1 MKHRCKRHNVS
12 YGALEQCPQCTAGDP
27 ATPPLEDVAPLPV
40 APDGCLSSIG
50 REAWYTALANAA
62 IADAD
67 RLAAAGD
74 DPESGWHADVAIKGH
89 RDTAIKAMRAAGE
102 LGTAR
107 ETDALVERRKRE
119 Q

>member
-1 MKHRCKRHNVS
+1 MR
-12 YGALEQCPQCTAGDP
+12 YGALQQCPGCAAGDA
-27 ATPPLEDVAPLPV
+27 ATPPLEEAVELPA
-40 APDGCLSSIG
+40 APDGCLSSVG
-50 REAWYTALANAA
+50 REAWYTALATAA

-102 LGTAR
+102 LGVAR
-107 ETDALVERRKRE
+107 ETDALVERRKRD